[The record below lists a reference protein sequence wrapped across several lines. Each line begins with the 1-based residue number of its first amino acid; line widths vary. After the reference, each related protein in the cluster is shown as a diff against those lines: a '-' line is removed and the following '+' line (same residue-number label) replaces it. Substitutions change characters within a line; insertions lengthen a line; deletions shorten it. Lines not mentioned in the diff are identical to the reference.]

1 MDLLVQ
7 GVYDIQTLKT
17 LQQQN
22 ISGLAYDLRG
32 KSLNLIPFHVLKTI
46 IPLFKTHKNYL
57 IFENDKIQTV
67 HSFLSLLGEDKHKFE
82 LQFRDNLGI
91 DYYSQVHHAFGWF
104 FSGEGDWR
112 NILKLPMLK
121 TLILPADLQSNYQ
134 NQPELWDLVHQRHL
148 EVIIH
153 VNSFAELEKFPL
165 EKNLHLSI
173 DLGKEMEISFRQI
186 DQVRL
191 SNLSLWKSSYESA
204 SGQ

>member
-67 HSFLSLLGEDKHKFE
+67 NSFLSLLGEDKHKFE
-82 LQFRDNLGI
+82 LQFG
-91 DYYSQVHHAFGWF
+91 VH
-104 FSGEGDWR
+104 
-112 NILKLPMLK
+112 
-121 TLILPADLQSNYQ
+121 
-134 NQPELWDLVHQRHL
+134 
-148 EVIIH
+148 
-153 VNSFAELEKFPL
+153 
-165 EKNLHLSI
+165 
-173 DLGKEMEISFRQI
+173 
-186 DQVRL
+186 
-191 SNLSLWKSSYESA
+191 
-204 SGQ
+204 